1 MPLFADDTQNK
12 MKELTSSARNG
23 KKRLIL
29 ARFVS
34 AFMMGSVFYL
44 SAVVC
49 YFVIKMLPFG
59 FEGSGELIQSNADTF
74 FSTYTI
80 TYWEQF
86 LINCL
91 RGYVTLVF
99 VVALTVLISAM
110 AERIMMGSAIIC
122 FFWLL
127 LFVMEKMAQFEV
139 NHCFANFLPL
149 RLAGSADFYTLNEVY
164 RFGGNSFD
172 GIAWC
177 LMISMGVSVIMLA
190 LAAIWL
196 MKERLMVRASMR
208 QTRTGHMNE
217 E

>member
-1 MPLFADDTQNK
+1 
-12 MKELTSSARNG
+12 
-23 KKRLIL
+23 
-29 ARFVS
+29 
-34 AFMMGSVFYL
+34 
-44 SAVVC
+44 
-49 YFVIKMLPFG
+49 
-59 FEGSGELIQSNADTF
+59 
-74 FSTYTI
+74 
-80 TYWEQF
+80 
-86 LINCL
+86 
-91 RGYVTLVF
+91 
-99 VVALTVLISAM
+99 
-110 AERIMMGSAIIC
+110 
-122 FFWLL
+122 
-127 LFVMEKMAQFEV
+127 MEKMAQFEV